1 MDLDLAQVR
10 AFAAVAE
17 YRHFGRAAAQ
27 LSLTQQALSK
37 RILRLE
43 QLLGEKL
50 IDRLASGVELTSA
63 GQRFLPH
70 AAKLLAV
77 SDAAI
82 GEVRLASRPVR
93 IDVWGQVHPPL
104 ARLGQL
110 LASSPELAVEVS
122 TRRSLPLAIGA
133 LLRGEL
139 DVAVGRVRDLEAP
152 WPAELSHYLI
162 DLSPAYAYVST
173 RSPLAVSG
181 PLRTANLAGA
191 RLWAPAAGT
200 SPEIRGWWRRFAE
213 HLGLEMDTSGS
224 NLGLTQAIADLT
236 ADAARVAIMGW
247 TGGLGPTSDGIVA
260 RPLAEPVL
268 RYPWSVVWRREGQH
282 HAAARLVRR
291 LIELSTAGNWT
302 LFDQNADW
310 LPEPDLADLIPRAR
324 REVGRNGA
332 RR

>member
-17 YRHFGRAAAQ
+17 HRHFGRAAAQ

-43 QLLGEKL
+43 QLLGEQL
-50 IDRLASGVELTSA
+50 IDRLAGGVELTSA

-77 SDAAI
+77 ADAAI

-93 IDVWGQVHPPL
+93 VDVWGQVHPPL
-104 ARLGQL
+104 VRLGQL

-152 WPAELSHYLI
+152 WPAELSHHLI
-162 DLSPAYAYVST
+162 DLSPAHAYVST
-173 RSPLAVSG
+173 RSPLAASG
-181 PLRTANLAGA
+181 PLRAADLAGA
-191 RLWAPAAGT
+191 RLWAPSAGT

-213 HLGLEMDTSGS
+213 HVGLDMDTSGS
-224 NLGLTQAIADLT
+224 NLGLTQATADLT
-236 ADAARVAIMGW
+236 ADAARVLIMGW
-247 TGGLGPTSDGIVA
+247 PGGLTSDGIVA

-282 HAAARLVRR
+282 QAAARLVYR

-324 REVGRNGA
+324 REAGGNGA
-332 RR
+332 RP